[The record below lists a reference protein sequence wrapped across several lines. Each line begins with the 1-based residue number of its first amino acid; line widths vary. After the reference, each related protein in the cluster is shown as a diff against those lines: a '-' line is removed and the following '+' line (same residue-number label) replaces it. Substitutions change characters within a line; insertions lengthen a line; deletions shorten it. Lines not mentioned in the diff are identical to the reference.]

1 MSGSRGDGK
10 ARRATPPLPRAVI
23 LLGVVSFLNDLSGE
37 MITPI
42 LPLFLVGG
50 LAAPVAVVGLV
61 EGAADSAASL
71 LKVWAGH
78 RSDVLQRRKRFMVA
92 GYGAA
97 ALAKPLLAAAALWPH
112 VLGARLL
119 DRAGKGVRGAPRD
132 AAIAD
137 VSDPAHVG
145 RSFGFHRAMDTAGAL
160 GGAALAL
167 GILLWLEGSGTVEL
181 GAFRLIFLVAS
192 VPTAIAVVLLIAGFR
207 EERAASGGGE
217 RPPGLLRSVR
227 ELPGPVRA
235 FLAVSG
241 LFAVGNITIGL
252 FVLRAAELAGSATLA
267 LAIYIAFNAV
277 ATVVSFP
284 AGVLA
289 DRHGRRVLV
298 RASFALFAAAAATFA
313 LADSLALAVAGFL
326 LYGVYFAVW
335 EASSRAYIS
344 EICPR
349 ERRATALGAHGT
361 IVGLL
366 TLPGSFVAALLW
378 DVAGAPFAFALAAA
392 IGLAAFVALTG
403 VRHPAPAAG

>member
-1 MSGSRGDGK
+1 
-10 ARRATPPLPRAVI
+10 
-23 LLGVVSFLNDLSGE
+23 
-37 MITPI
+37 MITPL
-42 LPLFLVGG
+42 LPLFLVGA

-97 ALAKPLLAAAALWPH
+97 ALAKPLLAASTLWPH
-112 VLGARLL
+112 VLAARLM

-137 VSDPAHVG
+137 ASDPARVG
-145 RSFGFHRAMDTAGAL
+145 RSFGFHRAMDTAGAF

-167 GILLWLEGSGTVEL
+167 AILLWLEGSGTVQL
-181 GAFRLIFLVAS
+181 GTYRLIFLVAS
-192 VPTAIAVVLLIAGFR
+192 VPTAAAVILLLVGFR
-207 EERAASGGGE
+207 DARRDGPRDE
-217 RPPGLLRSVR
+217 RPAPLLRSVR

-241 LFAVGNITIGL
+241 LFALGNITIGL
-252 FVLRAAELAGSATLA
+252 FVLRTADLAGSATFA
-267 LAIYIAFNAV
+267 LVAYIAFNAV
-277 ATVVSFP
+277 ATGVSFP

-289 DRHGRRVLV
+289 DRYGRRALV
-298 RASFALFAAAAATFA
+298 RASFGLFAVAAAAFA
-313 LADSLALAVAGFL
+313 LADTMAAAVAGFL

-344 EICPR
+344 EICPK

-361 IVGLL
+361 VVGLL
-366 TLPGSFVAALLW
+366 TLPGSFAAAVLW
-378 DVAGAPFAFALAAA
+378 DFAGAPAAFAYAAA
-392 IGLAAFVALTG
+392 IGAVAFIAMTG
-403 VRHPAPAAG
+403 VRHAKPAAG